1 MIRDNPH
8 KPWQPPSTAPEQ
20 PQHMDLQ
27 TLISIHSYLHN
38 LITTTTPTRSATM
51 ETCLT
56 HIEHQLQTA
65 ITGII
70 VTTQGPT
77 Q

>member
-1 MIRDNPH
+1 
-8 KPWQPPSTAPEQ
+8 
-20 PQHMDLQ
+20 MDLQ
-27 TLISIHSYLHN
+27 TLLSIHSYLHN
-38 LITTTTPTRSATM
+38 LITPTTPTRSATM

-56 HIEHQLQTA
+56 YIEKQIHTA

-77 Q
+77 K